1 MSTLWCVSLL
11 GLVCATC
18 GAAAA
23 DETKPL
29 IGAIRWDAWH
39 VAGEGS
45 PVKAM
50 ERSLGPKQYHYRL
63 PFFAKVVSESEVRI
77 DGYTQKIVDQE
88 IAYAK
93 AGGIDYWAFLLYDP
107 DSPMSQGL
115 SLYLSSKRKKDV
127 RFCAI
132 ASPNVFRNAEQF
144 PKKMQRV
151 VDLMAEPTYQKV
163 AGDRPLLYLFG
174 VSDEWLQAW
183 GGEANA
189 KRLFDGLRAAVKARG
204 LKEPYIVVMDF
215 HPAHGKNAAD
225 AIGAEA
231 ISTYATAGGAKG
243 RTPYATLTSNAKH
256 FWDSCASTG
265 AQVVPTAMAGWDRR
279 PRVEHPVPWQKNQKP
294 GEGIEKYFQMPT
306 PKELAAH
313 IEDAMRWV
321 IAKPDRCPAQTI
333 IIYAWNEHDE
343 GGWLCP
349 TLSEGPARL
358 DAISK
363 LLRPSRLACTS
374 AASPNTAP
382 ARP

>member
-1 MSTLWCVSLL
+1 MPTPQMLL
-11 GLVCATC
+11 LLLACATC
-18 GAAAA
+18 GAASAG
-23 DETKPL
+23 DSRPL

-39 VAGEGS
+39 EGDKTS
-45 PVKAM
+45 PARAM

-63 PFFAKVVSESEVRI
+63 PFFAKVVSENEARI

-107 DSPMSQGL
+107 DTPMNQAL
-115 SLYLSSKRKKDV
+115 SLYLSSARKKDV
-127 RFCAI
+127 RFCSI
-132 ASPNVFRNAEQF
+132 AGPNTFGNAEQF

-163 AGDRPLLYLFG
+163 AGNRPLLYLFD
-174 VSDEWLQAW
+174 VSDGWIEAW

-189 KRLFDGLRAAVKARG
+189 KLRFDELRAAVKARG

-215 HPAHGKNAAD
+215 SPAHGKKVAD

-231 ISTYATAGGAKG
+231 ISSYATGGTAKG
-243 RTPYATLTSNAKH
+243 RTPYSTLANNAKR
-256 FWDSCASTG
+256 FWESCAATG
-265 AQVVPTAMAGWDRR
+265 AQVVPIAMSGWDRR
-279 PRVEHPVPWQKNQKP
+279 PRIEHPVPWEKYQKP
-294 GEGIEKYFQMPT
+294 GVGLRTYYQMPT

-321 IAKPDRCPAQTI
+321 IAKPERCPARTVI
-333 IIYAWNEHDE
+333 VYAWNEHDE

-349 TLSEGPARL
+349 TLDPDGKPDTLRL
-358 DAISK
+358 DAIAEM
-363 LLRPSRLACTS
+363 LREF
-374 AASPNTAP
+374 
-382 ARP
+382 RPI